1 MTIFYGHNQLFYL
14 TLHSNH
20 VKASFLLELDMML
33 SPNPFQEFVLEY
45 VESSPI
51 KKNIATVYI
60 IWLYLWDSIQALEE
74 MLQIPADVLKW
85 FVLGA
90 QS

>member
-1 MTIFYGHNQLFYL
+1 
-14 TLHSNH
+14 
-20 VKASFLLELDMML
+20 ML
-33 SPNPFQEFVLEY
+33 SPNPFQDFILEY

-74 MLQIPADVLKW
+74 MLQIPVRTYND
-85 FVLGA
+85 F
-90 QS
+90 SI